1 MYGWPTKKDY
11 DELVESW
18 YTVAV
23 EARKL
28 EKELVSSK
36 KVLDAARRNKEET
49 KTLKEQIVQARMRLE
64 DLHIRERSLARKVL
78 VFLVVR
84 DTANS

>member
-11 DELVESW
+11 HDLVESW
-18 YTVAV
+18 YTIAV

-28 EKELVSSK
+28 EKEIVSYK
-36 KVLDAARRNKEET
+36 KVLDDARRNKEET
-49 KTLKEQIVQARMRLE
+49 KSLKEELVQERMRLE

-78 VFLVVR
+78 VFLVVQE
-84 DTANS
+84 TTNS